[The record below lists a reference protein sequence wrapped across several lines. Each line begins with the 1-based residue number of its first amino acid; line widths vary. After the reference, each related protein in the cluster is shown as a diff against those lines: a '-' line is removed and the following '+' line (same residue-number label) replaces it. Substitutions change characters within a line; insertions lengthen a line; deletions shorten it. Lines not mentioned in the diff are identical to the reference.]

1 MAKVNNAALNKAA
14 KAKKDEFYTQLTDI
28 EKEMKYYKQYFKDKI
43 VFMNCDDPEE
53 SNFWQYFMLNFSAL
67 QLKKIIATH
76 YEVDKPSYKLEYSL
90 LPDENGQ
97 ITLDVI
103 KTPLKQNGDFR
114 SPECIEILKEADV
127 VVTNPPFSLFRE
139 FIAQLTEYNKDFII
153 IGNINAVTYKE
164 IFPLIMNNKLWLGA
178 SIHSGDREFRVPDDY
193 PLNAASYRVDE
204 NGYKYIRVKG
214 VRWYSNVD
222 YQQRYEDI
230 NLYKNYNEIDY
241 PKYDNYNAINI
252 DKTCEIPVDYYEAM
266 GVPITFI
273 DKYNPKQFEIIGCT
287 ESEGKGFSY
296 GLWNEESGI
305 AQPVIDGKKKYKRF
319 FIRRIK

>member
-1 MAKVNNAALNKAA
+1 
-14 KAKKDEFYTQLTDI
+14 
-28 EKEMKYYKQYFKDKI
+28 MKYYKQYFKDKI

-230 NLYKNYNEIDY
+230 TLYKNYNEIDY

>member
-193 PLNAASYRVDE
+193 PLNAASYRGDE

-230 NLYKNYNEIDY
+230 TLYKNYNEIDY

>member
-230 NLYKNYNEIDY
+230 TLYKNYNEIDY